1 MKPLWWLTAC
11 CILVALAGCGGETSG
26 TTSADAPQQFPLMFD
41 NCGKKI
47 TIERSPERV
56 LTIGTPAVDLLHQV
70 GASDRVVARA
80 GEYEVPATGPAGAA
94 VQAKQIIDA
103 EQPSLEKILGLGP
116 TW

>member
-1 MKPLWWLTAC
+1 
-11 CILVALAGCGGETSG
+11 
-26 TTSADAPQQFPLMFD
+26 MFD

-103 EQPSLEKILGLGP
+103 EQPSLEKILGLGS